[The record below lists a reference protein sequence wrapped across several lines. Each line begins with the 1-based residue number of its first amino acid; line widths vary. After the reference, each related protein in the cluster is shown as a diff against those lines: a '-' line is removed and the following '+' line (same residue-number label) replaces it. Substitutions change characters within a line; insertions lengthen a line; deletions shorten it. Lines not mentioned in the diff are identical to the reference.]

1 MAERKTK
8 ETNGVFAKIRLYKL
22 TCLPPNK
29 VSCLPTKLLVC
40 TLSKEVNKILQ
51 APPSKLRP
59 EMGMCVT
66 TIYVQQQQ
74 YYYTIRVLIVRTP
87 LSNLSFQAQHIPG
100 NWYLVRYMQAPNRLY
115 NQIGGSVS
123 RVKSPCE
130 QGLPHYPYV
139 LQEEQR
145 LHHATEK
152 ARRSLPMERGP
163 NARHHPAWNPL
174 CTQWFRAEE
183 FPLLCPKPHVMPRLL
198 QSR

>member
-1 MAERKTK
+1 MCYSNWTVLSTRRHCAHLLTERCKLRGNKTTTQTLDCNAVIRADSVLAERKTK
-8 ETNGVFAKIRLYKL
+8 ETNGVFAKIRLYKF

-100 NWYLVRYMQAPNRLY
+100 NWY
-115 NQIGGSVS
+115 GTC
-123 RVKSPCE
+123 K
-130 QGLPHYPYV
+130 
-139 LQEEQR
+139 
-145 LHHATEK
+145 
-152 ARRSLPMERGP
+152 
-163 NARHHPAWNPL
+163 HP
-174 CTQWFRAEE
+174 TDYTIR
-183 FPLLCPKPHVMPRLL
+183 
-198 QSR
+198 